1 MATERIHPRA
11 LSVLLGLA
19 AFTVAMA
26 GVKGISGILGPTFL
40 ALVLI
45 ITVYPVRAW
54 LVRRG
59 VPGVLASTVLLLSV
73 YLLMVLITLA
83 LVVSVGRLA
92 VLIPDYTPQING
104 YIHDVAHWLQGRG
117 VGDKQVN
124 AITSQFDVGSLVG
137 VATSV
142 LSGALGVLS
151 DLFFIAT
158 LLLFLAFDSAP
169 AMHALGALGN
179 HRPHMVDAL
188 ANFARGTRSYMAVS
202 AGFGFVVA
210 VIDAAALALM
220 GVPGAFIWGVLSFV
234 TNFIPNIGFVI
245 GVIPPAVIALLD
257 GGPGLMIAVIVM
269 YVVVNFVI
277 QTVIQ
282 PRIVGDAVGLSA
294 SLTFLSLVFWS
305 WAIGPL
311 GALLA
316 VPLSLLLK
324 SVLVEADPE
333 ARWLLP
339 LISGKPEAEAR
350 EGAGLDPDPDPAEE
364 PEPAE

>member
-1 MATERIHPRA
+1 
-11 LSVLLGLA
+11 VLLGLA

-26 GVKGISGILGPTFL
+26 GVRGIAGILGPVFL

-45 ITVYPVRAW
+45 VTVYPVRAW
-54 LVRRG
+54 LVDHG
-59 VPGVLASTVLLLSV
+59 VPGVLASTVLLVSV

-104 YIHDVAHWLQGRG
+104 YIHDVADWLAARG

-137 VATSV
+137 VATSI

-158 LLLFLAFDSAP
+158 LLLFLAFDAAP
-169 AMHALGALGN
+169 AMHTIGALGD
-179 HRPHMVDAL
+179 RKPDMVDAL

-202 AGFGFVVA
+202 AGFGLVVA
-210 VIDAAALALM
+210 VFDSVALVIM

-234 TNFIPNIGFVI
+234 TNFIPNVGFVV
-245 GVIPPAVIALLD
+245 GVVPPAVIALLD
-257 GGPGLMIAVIVM
+257 GGPGLMIAVIIV
-269 YVVVNFVI
+269 YTVINFVI

-316 VPLSLLLK
+316 VPLSLMLK
-324 SVLVEADPE
+324 SLLVEADPE

-339 LISGKPEAEAR
+339 LISGKP
-350 EGAGLDPDPDPAEE
+350 GKD
-364 PEPAE
+364 